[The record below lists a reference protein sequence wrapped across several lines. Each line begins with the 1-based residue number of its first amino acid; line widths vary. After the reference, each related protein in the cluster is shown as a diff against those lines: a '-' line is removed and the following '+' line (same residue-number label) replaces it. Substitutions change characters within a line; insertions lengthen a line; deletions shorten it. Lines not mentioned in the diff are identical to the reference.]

1 MSELGQ
7 VERQRL
13 RAIVDA
19 DPAMLE
25 KVHARDFLLCTPSG
39 IVWDRAH
46 YLSGLVDG
54 TIRYLRF
61 EPQGDIEW
69 IEADGIGAVRYRSVI
84 DISIEGRPPG
94 HLECWHLDVFQR
106 DGEGMWQ
113 CRWSQATD
121 TVRA

>member
-25 KVHARDFLLCTPSG
+25 KLHALGFLLCTPSG
-39 IVWDRAH
+39 TVWDRAD
-46 YLSGLVDG
+46 YVGGLIDG

-61 EPQGDIEW
+61 EPQGEIECV
-69 IEADGIGAVRYRSVI
+69 EADGIGAVRYRSVI
-84 DISIEGRPPG
+84 DISIKGRQPG
-94 HLECWHLDVFQR
+94 HLECWHLDVYQR
-106 DGEGMWQ
+106 DDDGTWQ

-121 TVRA
+121 TIRD